1 MFKHK
6 SHVSV
11 RQRHRVRT
19 HKNHVCRNET
29 DECFEHRKKRPLE
42 LGSSISISFNKPLLN
57 WHNGADIKRSWTG
70 GWTRATAN
78 SKQAL
83 STEERAGLQ
92 ISAQSRIQALMAVL
106 RPTITQ
112 GGRDRGVW
120 TYPLASESGAV
131 SAVWLY
137 VTLAVFVGSQFT
149 LRGFSWHCA
158 LGTWGSKCFSNSPPG
173 RWVCTIGICG
183 GRTYSSAL
191 NYEDYLFETD
201 SLTQNVHLCT
211 LSPLSTTNQ

>member
-1 MFKHK
+1 MLHDKKRTADDAWTLSNMFKHK

-29 DECFEHRKKRPLE
+29 DECFEHRKTRPLE
-42 LGSSISISFNKPLLN
+42 LSSSISISFNKPLLN

-92 ISAQSRIQALMAVL
+92 ISAQSRIQWALMAVL
-106 RPTITQ
+106 RPAITQ

-120 TYPLASESGAV
+120 TYPLASELGAV
-131 SAVWLY
+131 SVAWLY
-137 VTLAVFVGSQFT
+137 VTLAGSQFT

-158 LGTWGSKCFSNSPPG
+158 LGKWGCFSNSPS
-173 RWVCTIGICG
+173 RAMSLHYRHLWRQNLLICFKLRG
-183 GRTYSSAL
+183 L
-191 NYEDYLFETD
+191 TD
-201 SLTQNVHLCT
+201 T
-211 LSPLSTTNQ
+211 